1 MCACWQGLVVW
12 EPFAPLIPD
21 GTPDKRGINAIF
33 DATWAR
39 DEKIITPEVRPPPKK
54 KNILC
59 YQEFTGC
66 VLTVFCVLQLLAL
79 HDYFIWL
86 AVHQAR
92 RSEIDENVVSV
103 LVYCVCAVCVL
114 SILTIVCCST
124 RTCCR
129 GGESTGYRSSRKG

>member
-54 KNILC
+54 K
-59 YQEFTGC
+59 T
-66 VLTVFCVLQLLAL
+66 FCVTRSLLG
-79 HDYFIWL
+79 
-86 AVHQAR
+86 
-92 RSEIDENVVSV
+92 
-103 LVYCVCAVCVL
+103 VC
-114 SILTIVCCST
+114 
-124 RTCCR
+124 
-129 GGESTGYRSSRKG
+129 